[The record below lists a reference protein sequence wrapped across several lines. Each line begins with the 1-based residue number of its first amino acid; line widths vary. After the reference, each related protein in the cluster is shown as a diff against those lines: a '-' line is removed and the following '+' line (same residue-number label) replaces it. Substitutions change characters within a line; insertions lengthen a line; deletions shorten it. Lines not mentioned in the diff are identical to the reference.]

1 MFGFSNAG
9 QLELFHHNFGK
20 IILLPKV
27 NEAER
32 IQQYKPICHLNVSFK
47 VFTKIATMRL
57 NTVADH
63 VVHPSQTAFMQG
75 RNTID
80 GVVLFIKQRTNNIKE
95 S

>member
-9 QLELFHHNFGK
+9 QLELFHRNFGK

-32 IQQYKPICHLNVSFK
+32 IQQYKPICYLNVSFK

-63 VVHPSQTAFMQG
+63 VVRPCQTAFIQG

-80 GVVLFIKQRTNNIKE
+80 GVVLFIK
-95 S
+95 